1 MEKVEFERCS
11 CGGAHEFQEEAERAR
26 KIISAIFDSTQSFI
40 VLISLDYRVMFFN
53 KKALH
58 SSKLLYGAD
67 LNVGDSVMNYRRE
80 GDEVVFTNFVENFNK
95 AIETGNIIISEYEM
109 KFHNISCWFRSE
121 YTPVFDQGEI
131 MGVALRIV
139 DITERKKK
147 EQQIDKQNEQLRK
160 IAWIQSHQTRQPIA
174 TMLGLIY
181 ILDKV
186 TLTEE
191 NLKII
196 RMLEAEVGKLD
207 AVISDT
213 VSRANSV

>member
-1 MEKVEFERCS
+1 V
-11 CGGAHEFQEEAERAR
+11 
-26 KIISAIFDSTQSFI
+26 
-40 VLISLDYRVMFFN
+40 Y
-53 KKALH
+53 
-58 SSKLLYGAD
+58 
-67 LNVGDSVMNYRRE
+67 
-80 GDEVVFTNFVENFNK
+80 
-95 AIETGNIIISEYEM
+95 
-109 KFHNISCWFRSE
+109 
-121 YTPVFDQGEI
+121 DQGEI